1 MYHYNSIIYSNISTV
16 IYHNILLWSYQ
27 FIFSLSIYGC
37 TIQTKLYHDIWR
49 QRTNSNYLSAKQQ
62 LFRKRDEQIHLPFTF
77 YWHSVEGMPQLI
89 CLCFLLAFVIVDMS
103 LGKQD
108 HPYNKET
115 TMHENSNKL
124 PVQCL
129 TWNFNTGV

>member
-1 MYHYNSIIYSNISTV
+1 M
-16 IYHNILLWSYQ
+16 
-27 FIFSLSIYGC
+27 
-37 TIQTKLYHDIWR
+37 
-49 QRTNSNYLSAKQQ
+49 
-62 LFRKRDEQIHLPFTF
+62 
-77 YWHSVEGMPQLI
+77 EGMPQLI

-129 TWNFNTGV
+129 TWNFNTGVLEVLKVKSNIQRTYNSFKKMYNHITHK